1 MALRKQQ
8 LKFWELLE
16 EETNHAELE
25 GDGLVIQMDGI
36 VHAGP
41 ALIKGD
47 PNKQIGNGLLFCEF
61 LERNPELIVVNS
73 LELCKGLIKRRRELE
88 NRTEEAI

>member
-25 GDGLVIQMDGI
+25 GDGLVIQMDGN
-36 VHAGP
+36 VHVGP
-41 ALIKGD
+41 SLVKGD
-47 PNKQIGNGLLFCEF
+47 PNKQNGNGLFFSEF
-61 LERNPELIVVNS
+61 
-73 LELCKGLIKRRRELE
+73 
-88 NRTEEAI
+88 

>member
-16 EETNHAELE
+16 AETNHAELE
-25 GDGLVIQMDGI
+25 GDGLVIQMDGN

-47 PNKQIGNGLLFCEF
+47 PNKQYGKGLLFCEF

-73 LELCKGLIKRRRELE
+73 LELCEGLITRKRELE
-88 NRTEEAI
+88 NRTLEAI

>member
-1 MALRKQQ
+1 M
-8 LKFWELLE
+8 
-16 EETNHAELE
+16 E
-25 GDGLVIQMDGI
+25 GDGLVIQMDGN

-47 PNKQIGNGLLFCEF
+47 PNKQNGNGLLFCEF

-73 LELCKGLIKRRRELE
+73 LEQGKENWKTGLWRLFRPFFLSLIR
-88 NRTEEAI
+88 